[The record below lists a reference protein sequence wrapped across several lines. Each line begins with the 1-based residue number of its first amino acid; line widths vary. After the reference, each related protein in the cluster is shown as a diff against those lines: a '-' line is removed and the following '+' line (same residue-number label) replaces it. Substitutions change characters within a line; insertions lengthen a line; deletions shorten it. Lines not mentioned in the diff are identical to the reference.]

1 MLRRLQPVLLM
12 AAVAVVFFFC
22 GAKVETWFERPASAG
37 TLVAAKL
44 PAGPAIAAKTAPAP
58 AVEAAGTPAPA
69 VESGVDPETQVEFY
83 QVKDLPEIAGQGQDV
98 DMIDEPAAANE
109 PAAEAEAAPAASD
122 APNPPLGH

>member
-1 MLRRLQPVLLM
+1 MSL
-12 AAVAVVFFFC
+12 
-22 GAKVETWFERPASAG
+22 EREYDMKPNTDATPGISP
-37 TLVAAKL
+37 L
-44 PAGPAIAAKTAPAP
+44 
-58 AVEAAGTPAPA
+58 AGTPAPA